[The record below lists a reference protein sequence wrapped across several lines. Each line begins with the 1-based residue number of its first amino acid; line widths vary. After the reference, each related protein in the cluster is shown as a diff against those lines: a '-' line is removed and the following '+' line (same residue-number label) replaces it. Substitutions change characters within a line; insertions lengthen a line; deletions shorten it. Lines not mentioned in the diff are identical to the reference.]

1 MTEMTDEELQKGLEE
16 AYRAEH
22 QDMKA
27 SSMTARLG
35 NVLYWAF
42 SGFAVLL
49 LLVAVVFAAI
59 GGSSDYGAFL
69 FTLAVFGIPTLVSWL
84 LGHACRY
91 VLGGDAAL
99 WERTLIERARRSQ
112 EFQVVSGTVALFAV
126 IGVAWLVY
134 DAHHQ
139 ETLRKQ
145 QYQQRQ
151 ADERREAQ
159 RAEAER
165 QAEAHEAAQRK
176 AAQEQEAQQEEA
188 QRQAA
193 IAAQQA
199 AAEREAAAERAA
211 VISASDLSIS
221 NVSLD
226 SIYATYDQARGTITN
241 HSGQTLRYLE
251 FEGTIKDCPLEYGD
265 QCRVMGQQ
273 SVKLTVDI
281 PPNQARAFIARLG
294 SWNLSDRNPQHQQ
307 FSSWKIITASS
318 CSQVNLSAHK
328 CAKTNSP
335 SNRPQS
341 AL

>member
-1 MTEMTDEELQKGLEE
+1 MTEMTDQELQQQLMET
-16 AYRAEH
+16 YRAEH
-22 QDMKA
+22 QEVKA
-27 SSMTARLG
+27 SSMAARLG

-49 LLVAVVFAAI
+49 LIVAVVFAAI
-59 GGSSDYGAFL
+59 GDSSDYGALL

-91 VLGGDAAL
+91 VLGGRAAL
-99 WERTLIERARRSQ
+99 WERALIERARRSR
-112 EFQVVSGTVALFAV
+112 EFRVFCGTVALFAV

-145 QYQQRQ
+145 QDQQRQ

-159 RAEAER
+159 QAEVER
-165 QAEAHEAAQRK
+165 QAEAREA
-176 AAQEQEAQQEEA
+176 A

-193 IAAQQA
+193 IAARQA

-211 VISASDLSIS
+211 VISAADLSIS

-241 HSGQTLRYLE
+241 HSRQTLKYLE
-251 FEGTIKDCPLEYGD
+251 FEETIKDCPLEYGD

-294 SWNLSDRNPQHQQ
+294 SWKLPDRDPQHQQ
-307 FSSWKIITASS
+307 FSSWRIVTASS
-318 CSQVNLSAHK
+318 CSQDDLKGHHCTNKAA
-328 CAKTNSP
+328 AK
-335 SNRPQS
+335 
-341 AL
+341 